1 MPKNSQANQQKLE
14 IALKKI
20 NSIYEEFKKELAI
33 LKAERMEIV
42 KKINKKSED
51 KKIQEILKKIR

>member
-1 MPKNSQANQQKLE
+1 MSKNNQLDQEQLE

-20 NSIYEEFKKELAI
+20 DSIYEEFKKELAI
-33 LKAERMEIV
+33 LRSERIDIV